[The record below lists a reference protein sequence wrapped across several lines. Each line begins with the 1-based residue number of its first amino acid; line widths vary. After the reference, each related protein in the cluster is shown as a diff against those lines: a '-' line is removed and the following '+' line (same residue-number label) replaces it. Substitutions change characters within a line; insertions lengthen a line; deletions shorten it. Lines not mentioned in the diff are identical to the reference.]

1 MTSHWIACLIVI
13 ITEIKPIILIWFCV
27 ILANLFGSAISFSS
41 FMLLKIEDGQGELI
55 IFLDT
60 YRKFILCTQ
69 YFEWGCEMPLSKF
82 GILSV
87 SPVELCI
94 HLSLFCP
101 SLEWGHKSRHRQRA
115 IGRERERGSVT
126 LTMSVWSTDQSYQLL
141 WAGLRSHLLSCMSHN
156 LLWQVCQPQPGKD
169 GQI

>member
-101 SLEWGHKSRHRQRA
+101 SLEWGHKSRHREGQ
-115 IGRERERGSVT
+115 RERKCESDNECLKRWSKLSVIMGWPQEPPYE
-126 LTMSVWSTDQSYQLL
+126 LHVPQFPL
-141 WAGLRSHLLSCMSHN
+141 AGLSTTARERWLN
-156 LLWQVCQPQPGKD
+156 
-169 GQI
+169 QIS